1 MTDREPA
8 RDPLDE
14 DGADPLVDEHAIDEG
29 EVEPTEEAE
38 TGPDVGDVYRSG
50 S

>member
-8 RDPLDE
+8 RDPRDE
-14 DGADPLVDEHAIDEG
+14 DGADPGADERAIDQG
-29 EVEPTEEAE
+29 EVESTEEAE

-50 S
+50 G